1 MRSPERGLQSAAPR
15 PLTHPSI
22 PNPHPLARRRPPAFG
37 LLGSSPAFPPPA
49 LPLFVPFTPKAQW
62 LPASTPPPD
71 SPSIRLPDIPVR
83 LIKQRLVRVQL
94 VFEQRP
100 PPTADT
106 IEDHRNQRRDPE
118 PEVPSAG
125 DLVLSDF
132 RYDLDKLI
140 LLPVVKTNIPFSF
153 LTLAAS

>member
-1 MRSPERGLQSAAPR
+1 MLSPERGLQPAAPR

-22 PNPHPLARRRPPAFG
+22 PKPHPLARRRPPAFG
-37 LLGSSPAFPPPA
+37 LLGSSPAFPRPLSPSSSHSLPRRNGSQPARPP
-49 LPLFVPFTPKAQW
+49 
-62 LPASTPPPD
+62 SD

-140 LLPVVKTNIPFSF
+140 LLPVVKTHIPLSF